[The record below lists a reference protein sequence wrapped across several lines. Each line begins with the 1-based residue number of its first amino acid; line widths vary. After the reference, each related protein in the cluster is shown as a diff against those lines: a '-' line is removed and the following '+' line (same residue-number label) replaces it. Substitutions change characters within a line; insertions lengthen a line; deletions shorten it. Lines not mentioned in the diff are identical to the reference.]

1 MKNSAYAPKHTKP
14 ALTTEQ
20 AKALEFL
27 RRFLRRGTKIYTLLR
42 HVSAAGTCRHI
53 DLYVVKEN
61 EPIRITWS
69 AAVMLDWAYSKRWEA
84 LRVDGCGMDMG
95 YHAVHTL
102 SALILKDERALAH
115 RWL

>member
-1 MKNSAYAPKHTKP
+1 MKNSASAPKRTKP
-14 ALTTEQ
+14 ALTSEQ

-27 RRFLRRGTKIYTLLR
+27 RQFLRKGTKIYTLLR
-42 HVSAAGTCRHI
+42 HVSAAGTRRHI
-53 DLYVVKEN
+53 DLYVVKQN

-84 LRVDGCGMDMG
+84 LQVDGCGMDMG